1 MILGFLALLA
11 CQLVG
16 QFLVDAVALPVPG
29 PVVGMVLL
37 LVVLLVRKPGDDSG
51 TVRAA
56 DALLRHLQLLFIP
69 AGVGLIAYLRL
80 IGAQWWP
87 IVAGI
92 VGSWLIALLVTAAVG
107 TAVVSWQHSPPAQ
120 SDRT

>member
-16 QFLVDAVALPVPG
+16 QFLVDALALPVPG

-37 LVVLLVRKPGDDSG
+37 LLVLLIRRPGTDNG

-92 VGSWLIALLVTAAVG
+92 VASWLIALLVSAG
-107 TAVVSWQHSPPAQ
+107 IGGAVVRLERA
-120 SDRT
+120 RAARRAGA

>member
-1 MILGFLALLA
+1 MILGFLALLG

-16 QFLVDAVALPVPG
+16 QFIVDTFGLSVPG

-37 LVVLLVRKPGDDSG
+37 LVILLIRRPPLTAGV
-51 TVRAA
+51 VRAA
-56 DALLRHLQLLFIP
+56 DGLLRHLQLLFIP
-69 AGVGLIAYLRL
+69 AGVGLIAYLHV

-92 VGSWLIALLVTAAVG
+92 VLSWLAGLLVTAAVG
-107 TAVVSWQHSPPAQ
+107 VTVLRWKLLSGKESEA
-120 SDRT
+120 